1 MPLYRQLAPRAWR
14 DGRLYG
20 ELRVKDQETA
30 EFLKVLLSDEL
41 ENDYSCYIEEGDPDN
56 ITIGDTF
63 RLGFARIRPAIGL
76 LIPDVSELLA
86 NSKLVSDAAFAPWY
100 VVAEDE
106 ASWEHGPISQRL
118 SAINQLVAA
127 LEGAVSVID
136 HRKGTLVFIRD
147 GRFDV
152 PLRLDGETFRTFDLD
167 VLRQLVGLLK
177 LEDGHTKQR
186 HEICATAIRE
196 MLVNTP
202 VEHRFGRL
210 LLDIAELKQRLIDGY
225 ALFASAFSFKKVRD
239 QAEAM
244 RIEYTGKIHKTFSDI
259 QGQLLGIPVS
269 AFVVATQFK
278 DAATAPAGQVWV
290 NLGIFVGVLI
300 FCILFSLSALNQ
312 WHTLDVL
319 EDEIKRQERTLL
331 EEHADLKSRLD
342 DIFTK
347 LHDRSLAHRVALIIV
362 IAVCWTGFLLS
373 TGAFWHLTRSAF

>member
-1 MPLYRQLAPRAWR
+1 M
-14 DGRLYG
+14 
-20 ELRVKDQETA
+20 
-30 EFLKVLLSDEL
+30 LLSVEL
-41 ENDYSCYIEEGDPDN
+41 ENDYPCYIEEGDPDN
-56 ITIGDTF
+56 INIGDTF
-63 RLGFARIRPAIGL
+63 RLGFERIRPAIGL

-86 NSKLVSDAAFAPWY
+86 NSKLVSDAASAPWY
-100 VVAEDE
+100 VVEEDE
-106 ASWEHGPISQRL
+106 ASWERGAIFQRL
-118 SAINQLVAA
+118 SAINHLVAA

-152 PLRLDGETFRTFDLD
+152 PLRLDGEVFRTFDLD
-167 VLRQLVGLLK
+167 ALQQLTTLLK

-196 MLVNTP
+196 MLANTP
-202 VEHRFGRL
+202 VEQRFGKL
-210 LLDIAELKQRLIDGY
+210 LLDIADLKQRFIDGY

-244 RIEYTGKIHKTFSDI
+244 RIEYTGKIHKTLSDI

-278 DAATAPAGQVWV
+278 DVATAPAGQVWV
-290 NLGIFVGVLI
+290 NIGIFAGIVI
-300 FCILFSLSALNQ
+300 FCILFTLSALNQ
-312 WHTLDVL
+312 RHTLDVL

-342 DIFTK
+342 DVFTK
-347 LHDRSLAHRVALIIV
+347 LHDRALAHRIALIVV
-362 IAVCWTGFLLS
+362 IAVCWTGFLVS
-373 TGAFWHLTRSAF
+373 IGAFWYLTRSAL